1 MIAAPSTLLAALL
14 AGTAAAPA
22 HASPEILAMP
32 DSPPEESP
40 RALSLDVATHGGM
53 LEVRLTGLS
62 EHAQAVSY
70 SLEVT
75 GTSTSRHRGSTRLA
89 AGTQAV
95 LSTLRTAAGEAWCV
109 KLVAE
114 EEGRAP
120 YEVTRGTCAAD

>member
-1 MIAAPSTLLAALL
+1 MIAAIFALL
-14 AGTAAAPA
+14 AGAAVTAAPA
-22 HASPEILAMP
+22 NPETTAMP
-32 DSPPEESP
+32 DAATDSPP
-40 RALSLDVATHGGM
+40 ALSLAVEMKGGM

-62 EHAQAVSY
+62 PRAQGVSY

-75 GTSTSRHRGSTRLA
+75 GTSTSRHRGSTQLA

-95 LSTLRTAAGEAWCV
+95 LSTMRTSAGDDWCV

-120 YEVTRGTCAAD
+120 YEVTRGTCAAG

>member
-1 MIAAPSTLLAALL
+1 MNAIIAALL
-14 AGTAAAPA
+14 AGAAATALPS
-22 HASPEILAMP
+22 ASPETPAMP
-32 DSPPEESP
+32 DPLSDGP
-40 RALSLDVATHGGM
+40 RALTLDVETRDGM

-62 EHAQAVSY
+62 PRAQGVSY

-75 GTSTSRHRGSTRLA
+75 GTSTSRHRGATQLA

-95 LSTLRTAAGEAWCV
+95 LSTLRTTAGENWCV

-120 YEVTRGTCAAD
+120 YEVTRGTCATS